1 MIWAT
6 VAFAASLLLGQA
18 YGAPG
23 SVSVKLLSVG
33 RETLENRM
41 EGLAYAALESRQT
54 PQTSNTTSDPVQ
66 WDIDTMAACMQSLS
80 SLGPASNPSGMA
92 ICYNLVQL
100 DTKAGTFVADLRMF
114 QVSTPSG
121 AWAGITPQAM
131 QGSVSFNGATA
142 SSINGQNLTQ
152 NKAARDVEP
161 ERINKRQ
168 SVTPTLLRNYTIAG
182 QINADKMAA
191 APMTLVVIE
200 PLVMP
205 VVTLTAN
212 NSAGQTLSTNL
223 SSNEAVFV
231 NGIFSKE
238 VVLSSVG
245 SAQLLVD
252 ESLAQLQNGTVA
264 FVLPGVNILIFPI
277 GGVITGFWAVVGI
290 TMYAYCSWE
299 RYNYRESYRRRKA
312 MISEKSYMSRI

>member
-1 MIWAT
+1 MSWAT
-6 VAFAASLLLGQA
+6 VAIASLLLGQA

-23 SVSVKLLSVG
+23 SGSVRLLSVG

-54 PQTSNTTSDPVQ
+54 AQTSNTTSDPDQ
-66 WDIDTMAACMQSLS
+66 WNTDTMAACMGSLS
-80 SLGPASNPSGMA
+80 SLGAASNPSGMA
-92 ICYNLVQL
+92 VCYNLAQL
-100 DTKAGTFVADLRMF
+100 NTNDGTFVADLRMF

-121 AWAGITPQAM
+121 AWAGISPQAM
-131 QGSVSFNGATA
+131 QGSVIFNGATA
-142 SSINGQNLTQ
+142 SSINGQNVTQ
-152 NKAARDVEP
+152 SNKAARDVEM

-168 SVTPTLLRNYTIAG
+168 SITPTLLRNYTIVG
-182 QINADKMAA
+182 QINAANMTG
-191 APMTLVVIE
+191 PMTLTVIE

-212 NSAGQTLSTNL
+212 GSAGQALSTNL

-238 VVLSSVG
+238 VVLSSVS

-252 ESLAQLQNGTVA
+252 ESLAQLQNGKIA

-277 GGVITGFWAVVGI
+277 GGVITGFWAFVGI

-312 MISEKSYMSRI
+312 MTSDKSYMSRI